1 MNQFRNRYDRTI
13 VNVGTYNLFRSVKQL
28 WSKSVRDKEV
38 VEDGASHKLRKD
50 LDGSDPQFLESSL
63 KQRRISLLVY

>member
-13 VNVGTYNLFRSVKQL
+13 VNVGTYTLCRCAKQL
-28 WSKSVRDKEV
+28 WSKFVMDKEV
-38 VEDGASHKLRKD
+38 VEDGASPKLRED
-50 LDGSDPQFLESSL
+50 PDGSDLQFLESSL